1 MQVLLVLN
9 RQGAQNVRI
18 IVKAHTKSLKEKV
31 ISLLEKEKER
41 EAFDLLYKNAEVETY
56 LDPGQK
62 PDIKPLVT
70 LFEDELR

>member
-18 IVKAHTKSLKEKV
+18 IVKVNTKSLKERV
-31 ISLLEKEKER
+31 VSLLEKEKER

-62 PDIKPLVT
+62 PDVKSLVT
-70 LFEDELR
+70 LVEDELK